1 MSHTERSDR
10 REVVRGYGQQFG
22 LCAVTHLGRPI
33 PSIVTFLGHALTLAW
48 LLGAPW
54 LVGLLGL
61 TFDAVDGFLARRLG
75 AETRFGADYDW
86 AVDVSTAALICA
98 RLHVLWLALAVVPLA
113 VLLRQRRVHVSGRM
127 LLTFAALVLT

>member
-1 MSHTERSDR
+1 MRACAR
-10 REVVRGYGQQFG
+10 LGGREVVRGYGRQFG
-22 LCAVTHLGRPI
+22 LCVVTHLGRPI

-61 TFDAVDGFLARRLG
+61 TFDAADGFLARRLG

-98 RLHVLWLALAVVPLA
+98 RLHVLWLALAIVPLA